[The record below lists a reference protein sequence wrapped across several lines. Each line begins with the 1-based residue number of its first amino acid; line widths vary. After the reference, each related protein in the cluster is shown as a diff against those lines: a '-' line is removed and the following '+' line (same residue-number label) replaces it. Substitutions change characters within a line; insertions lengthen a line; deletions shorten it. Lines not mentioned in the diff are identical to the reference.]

1 MERKLSLKVGSWQY
15 ADDSLPFKVKTG
27 VLCVHFQKTATGPSY
42 GMLAVVVGAFERMG
56 IEILSISSAE
66 NRLAVV
72 ANLSRAEIEKL
83 RVALH
88 GRVKV
93 GTALHAAAFSVKGMT
108 EKNGQA
114 VMDAVK
120 NVSLLAVSADGN
132 GNLVLVVREAE
143 AGKCS
148 RALTAALQG
157 AKPVEA

>member
-15 ADDSLPFKVKTG
+15 ADDSLPFKVRTG
-27 VLCVHFQKTATGPSY
+27 VLCVHFQKTVTGPSY
-42 GMLAVVVGAFERMG
+42 GMLAVVAGAFERMG

-72 ANLSRAEIEKL
+72 ASLSRAEIEKL

-93 GTALHAAAFSVKGMT
+93 GTALHAAAFSVKGLT
-108 EKNGQA
+108 ENNGQA

-143 AGKCS
+143 AGKCA
-148 RALTAALQG
+148 RALTAILKSE
-157 AKPVEA
+157 KPVEA